1 MFGTDLDQIGGLG
14 TQAPAQ
20 VNDVELQGDGAHQAP
35 GPFLVQPPGGHLEE
49 LLHGFFMG
57 KAGDVMIGAAGLGA
71 EVGGPGVQEIEGGDV
86 FQDALQHLVRPG
98 SGGRRHRRPG
108 AP

>member
-20 VNDVELQGDGAHQAP
+20 VNDVELQGDGAHQTP

-49 LLHGFFMG
+49 LFHGLFMG
-57 KAGDVMIGAAGLGA
+57 EAGDVMIGAAAIGA

-86 FQDALQHLVRPG
+86 LQDPLQHLVGPGLADGVIAAPGRP
-98 SGGRRHRRPG
+98 
-108 AP
+108 